1 MKPTFKAQPMQV
13 QVPATSANLGPGFD
27 CLGLALT
34 MFDRY
39 IAQVQDESGVDV
51 DVTGEGA
58 DHVARNDKNLVI
70 KAMYK
75 CFEFLRENNNL
86 IDNSKT

>member
-1 MKPTFKAQPMQV
+1 MKLTFKAQPMQV

-39 IAQVQDESGVDV
+39 IAQVQDDPGVDV
-51 DVTGEGA
+51 AVAGEGA
-58 DHVARNDKNLVI
+58 DDVARKEKN
-70 KAMYK
+70 
-75 CFEFLRENNNL
+75 
-86 IDNSKT
+86 